1 MNVNEAFEYIN
12 FWYNKVTGAWFTVS
26 ELEALINRAQ
36 LAYYSDIKPKYA
48 TSQLVKDILAPF
60 KATYNFT
67 TQISGYITIPDIN
80 VSDPTSSLDIT
91 VSYLDL
97 LDIQVF
103 FSISDRTVYA
113 PCQVVNEDTR
123 AYRLNSQ
130 VDPVTATSPIAEQIS
145 KGVFR
150 LYPAGQHNGNVTYLR
165 EPVPVIFGYT
175 IISGRVI
182 VYDPLTSVQ
191 FEWRSS
197 DISAILLKAL
207 ESIGI
212 NLSSQ
217 EISNFA
223 QLKTESNFQNI
234 NRL

>member
-12 FWYNKVTGAWFTVS
+12 FWYNKVTAAWFTVS
-26 ELEALINRAQ
+26 ELQALINRAQ
-36 LAYYSDIKPKYA
+36 LAYYSDIKTKYA
-48 TSQLVKDILAPF
+48 TSQEVKDTLSPF
-60 KATYNFT
+60 REVYNST
-67 TQISGYITIPDIN
+67 TLVSGYVIIPD
-80 VSDPTSSLDIT
+80 TL
-91 VSYLDL
+91 YLDL
-97 LDIQVF
+97 LDIQIYFQV
-103 FSISDRTVYA
+103 SDRRIYYPVKL
-113 PCQVVNEDTR
+113 VNEDER
-123 AYRLNSQ
+123 ANRLNSQ
-130 VDPVTATSPIAEQIS
+130 IDPVTSTSPIGEQTAPRT
-145 KGVFR
+145 FR
-150 LYPAGQHNGNVTYLR
+150 LYPAAAYNGNVTYLR
-165 EPVPVIFGYT
+165 QPADIVFGYSVV
-175 IISGRVI
+175 SGRVI